1 MKTKKVY
8 IINEDWG
15 LFGGTDIEAHKTLK
29 GAQKRALDLAKE
41 KVLNK
46 KGKLFI
52 KNIEDKRIRIDY
64 VPDEFEKEFKR
75 SNLAMYYHI
84 KELEFMR

>member
-41 KVLNK
+41 EVLNK
-46 KGKLFI
+46 KVNYL
-52 KNIEDKRIRIDY
+52 
-64 VPDEFEKEFKR
+64 
-75 SNLAMYYHI
+75 
-84 KELEFMR
+84 